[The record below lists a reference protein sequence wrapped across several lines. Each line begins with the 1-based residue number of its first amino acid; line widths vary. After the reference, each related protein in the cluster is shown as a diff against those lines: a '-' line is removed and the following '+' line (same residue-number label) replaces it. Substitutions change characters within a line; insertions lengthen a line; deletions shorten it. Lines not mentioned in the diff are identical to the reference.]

1 MTWSSATPPSDTQD
15 WRGCT
20 SEGSRYPK
28 KTKRKKEKEKKMEGK
43 AQTSLLHPQG
53 GVSRATGHATKERWS
68 VHLNLPYLTNSDPFS
83 NKGK

>member
-1 MTWSSATPPSDTQD
+1 MTEQCNPPSDTQD
-15 WRGCT
+15 WRAYT

-28 KTKRKKEKEKKMEGK
+28 NEEGK

-53 GVSRATGHATKERWS
+53 GVSRATDHATKERWS
-68 VHLNLPYLTNSDPFS
+68 VYLPYLTNSDPFS